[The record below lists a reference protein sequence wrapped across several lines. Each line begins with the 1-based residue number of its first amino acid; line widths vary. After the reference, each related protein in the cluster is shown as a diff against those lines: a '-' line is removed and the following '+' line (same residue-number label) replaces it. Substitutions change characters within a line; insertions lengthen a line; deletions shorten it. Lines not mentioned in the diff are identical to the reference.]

1 MSFRVRSPYR
11 PFARL
16 PYGRRFLS
24 VLLVPAAAGAILA
37 GCGGSIGTPGTS
49 DSLSVTASLATGT
62 VASSVTRSVG
72 TGTSVSSVS
81 SAATTGTAG
90 SATTSALTASARS
103 LTASATVTRSSTS
116 GTTTAP

>member
-72 TGTSVSSVS
+72 TGTS
-81 SAATTGTAG
+81 AATTGTAG